1 MTALR
6 RLSFLVA
13 LGACFLV
20 VGASIAMA
28 GESES
33 PETTTT
39 TIAEG
44 PTEVTVTTTDPNV
57 SGPEAEEL
65 PDTGAASEM
74 FLIVAGAVL
83 IAAGIGSGA
92 LAVRAS
98 RR

>member
-6 RLSFLVA
+6 RLSILAA
-13 LGACFLV
+13 LGACLLV
-20 VGASIAMA
+20 VGTGIAMA
-28 GESES
+28 GEDE
-33 PETTTT
+33 PQETTTT
-39 TIAEG
+39 TIGEG

-65 PDTGAASEM
+65 PDTGAGSEM
-74 FLIVAGAVL
+74 FLIVIGAALITAGM
-83 IAAGIGSGA
+83 GSGA